1 MKEPRRAG
9 LVCQSPAAASAALL
23 VLTYLA
29 AAAAAERHESFDRDP
44 GWEGVNNRAREP
56 GPRTVRQNFGYSAG
70 TSHAGG
76 APGEM
81 GGVITP
87 AAEPAYYA
95 KAIAARSF
103 DDRLRASGKVFCK
116 GPRAHVLI
124 GFFNA
129 DTLNEWRTP
138 NTIAL
143 RLGVRGDRVFAFVE
157 YATARWRAGGDRP
170 RPFPTA
176 RDPKTGRERPAGFA
190 VGKVYEW
197 SLEYDPRGADGRGAI
212 TATFGGETAVCHL
225 APGHRADGA
234 TFNRCGLLTVMKHA
248 GQAGEV
254 WLDDVTVNGEKEEFG
269 ADPGWEGRNN
279 RRTYQTE
286 DVRPRFDFGFSPT
299 NYAGG
304 AGPGE
309 LGGLVFRGDC
319 RFPARMACYGDRLNT
334 LTLDKPLRASG
345 KVCLRRGVSDSTT
358 LLGFYHSRDSMA
370 VTESQAHGIPRC
382 FLGVAVEG
390 PSREGFFFYP
400 TYRVAGDAGS
410 SAVGNQP
417 PAILPDGRPHAWTLG
432 YDPAAAGGRGRV
444 TVTLDGKAVTLD
456 LGQGHRA
463 AGARFDR
470 FGLVTTWIDG
480 NGQKVYF
487 DDLSYTARQE

>member
-1 MKEPRRAG
+1 
-9 LVCQSPAAASAALL
+9 VCLSPPAASAALCRQL
-23 VLTYLA
+23 FPLLALTCLA
-29 AAAAAERHESFDRDP
+29 AAAVAEERHESFDQDP

-56 GPRTVRQNFGYSAG
+56 GPRTVKQDFGYSAS

-76 APGEM
+76 TPGEV
-81 GGVITP
+81 GGLITP

-95 KAIAARSF
+95 KTIAAGSF
-103 DDRLRASGKVFCK
+103 EARLRASGKVLCK

-143 RLGVRGDRVFAFVE
+143 RLAVRGDRVFAFVE
-157 YATARWRAGGDRP
+157 YATARWRAGGDSP

-176 RDPKTGRERPAGFA
+176 RDPKDGRERPRGFPAGKA
-190 VGKVYEW
+190 YDW
-197 SLEYDPRGADGRGAI
+197 SLEYDPKGDGGRGAI

-225 APGHRADGA
+225 GPGHRGDGA
-234 TFNRCGLLTVMKHA
+234 AFNRFGLLTVMKHA
-248 GQAGEV
+248 DDPGEV
-254 WLDDVTVNGEKEEFG
+254 WLDDVTVNGDTEDFA
-269 ADPGWEGRNN
+269 ADPGWEGHNN
-279 RRTYQTE
+279 RRTYQTD

-304 AGPGE
+304 DGKGE

-319 RFPARMACYGDRLNT
+319 RFPARMACYGDRLGA

-358 LLGFYHSRDSMA
+358 LLGFYHARDSMA
-370 VTESQAHGIPRC
+370 VTDSQAHGTPRC

-390 PSREGFFFYP
+390 PSRDGFLFYP
-400 TYRVAGDAGS
+400 TYRVSGDGG
-410 SAVGNQP
+410 SAVGNRP
-417 PAILPDGRPHAWTLG
+417 PPILPDGRPHAWALE

-444 TVTLDGKAVTLD
+444 TVTLDRQAVTLD
-456 LGQGHRA
+456 LGRGHRS

-487 DDLSYTARQE
+487 DDLTYTARQE